1 MTTTRPLVYV
11 AAKHSQYQKH
21 VVDRPDPR
29 ALRLLR
35 DRDLVVARWRRADTL
50 HRRTHERVL
59 TLLHKLGAEVVTV
72 RRPHAPFDPRRA
84 TLVVTVGGD
93 GTLLAAS
100 HHVGGQPVLGV
111 NSSPEHSVGN
121 FCAARPDNLQM
132 MLEEALDGSL
142 PVMRLL
148 RMRVV
153 QNGQLRS
160 ARVLNEA
167 LFTHR
172 IPAAVSRYIL
182 FDELG
187 MEEQRSSGLW
197 IGTAAGST
205 GALRSAGGLVLPLG
219 SRKLEYVVREP
230 YTPPTVRSRIRRRGF
245 VAFGDSLTVKSK
257 IDEAVVFLDGP
268 YRRIKVHLGD
278 VLEFSASDEPL
289 GVLGIRRSRFGSHGS

>member
-1 MTTTRPLVYV
+1 MITIRPLVYV

-29 ALRLLR
+29 ALQLLR
-35 DRDLVVARWRRADTL
+35 DRDMVVARWRRADTL
-50 HRRTHERVL
+50 HRRTHERVVTIL
-59 TLLHKLGAEVVTV
+59 EKLGAEVVAI
-72 RRPHAPFDPRRA
+72 RKPHAAFDPRRA

-121 FCAARPDNLQM
+121 FCAARPDNLRM
-132 MLEEALDGSL
+132 MLEEALSGSL
-142 PVMRLL
+142 AEMRLL
-148 RMRVV
+148 RMQVI
-153 QNGQLRS
+153 QNGRVRS

-230 YTPPTVRSRIRRRGF
+230 YTPPTVRSTIRRRGF
-245 VAFGDSLTVKSK
+245 IPLGSRLTVKSK
-257 IDEAVVFLDGP
+257 TDEAMVFLDGP
-268 YRRIKVHLGD
+268 YRCIKVHLGD

-289 GVLGIRRSRFGSHGS
+289 AVLGIRRKKLPHQA